1 MIYTCEIESH
11 VYISISICT
20 IDHRSQIADH
30 RFPFM
35 VEVLLDRWNKSFGNT
50 APEVVVRAPGRV
62 NIIGEHTDY
71 NEGWVLPGA
80 MSRSIY
86 LLVSRSMTGQHHWI
100 AYDLD
105 EEIQSTEEILE
116 YGQYAWAKYIEG
128 AIRLYAPE
136 IGPLQILIGG
146 DLPVGAGISSS
157 SALVCG
163 ILYALQQLTGQTGS
177 KESLALVGQRVEK
190 EIIGVQG
197 GIMDQFA
204 IMMSQ
209 PHHVM
214 LLDCRTREY
223 KLVDADLPGCKW
235 ILINTRVKHAL
246 IDSDYNQRAAQC
258 KQSVEIIQ
266 KSFPEVNALR
276 DVTMDMLTAADLPET
291 LFRRSAFVVQEDDRV
306 HQMVEALGQHD
317 AQRAGTLLKASHHG
331 LRHMYEVSCDELDHL
346 TDFANAYKGVMG
358 ARMMGGGFGG
368 CVICL
373 ISEDVLEE
381 FSIACVDAYLDRFGF
396 EPDVILFD
404 LADGVCLVPSM

>member
-1 MIYTCEIESH
+1 MMLNT
-11 VYISISICT
+11 
-20 IDHRSQIADH
+20 
-30 RFPFM
+30 
-35 VEVLLDRWNKSFGNT
+35 LLDRWRLSFSSA

-86 LLVSRSMTGQHHWI
+86 LLVSRRDAGQHHWI

-105 EEIQSTEEILE
+105 EEIQSADEILE
-116 YGQYAWAKYIEG
+116 YGEYTWAKYIEG

-163 ILYALQQLTGQTGS
+163 ILFALQQLTRKTES
-177 KESLALVGQRVEK
+177 KESLALIGQRVEK

-223 KLVDADLPGCKW
+223 NLVDADLPGCTW

-258 KQSVEIIQ
+258 KQSLTIIQ
-266 KSFPEVNALR
+266 KSFPQVQALR
-276 DVTMDMLTAADLPET
+276 DVTMDMLTAADLTET

-306 HQMVEALGQHD
+306 HQMVEALHQHD
-317 AQRAGTLLKASHHG
+317 APRAGVLLKASHHG

-346 TDFANAYKGVMG
+346 ADFANAYKGVMG

-373 ISEDVLEE
+373 IREDVLDA

-396 EPDVILFD
+396 EPDVILFE
-404 LADGVCLVPSM
+404 LAAGVTLNPSL

>member
-1 MIYTCEIESH
+1 MMLNT
-11 VYISISICT
+11 
-20 IDHRSQIADH
+20 
-30 RFPFM
+30 
-35 VEVLLDRWNKSFGNT
+35 LLDRWHLSFGST

-86 LLVSRSMTGQHHWI
+86 LLVSRSKTGQHHWI

-136 IGPLQILIGG
+136 LGPLQILIGG

-163 ILYALQQLTGQTGS
+163 ILFALQHLNRKTES
-177 KESLALVGQRVEK
+177 KESIALIGQRVEK

-258 KQSVEIIQ
+258 KQSVAIIQ
-266 KSFPEVNALR
+266 KSFPQVQALR
-276 DVTMDMLTAADLPET
+276 DVTMDMLTAADLPEV

-306 HQMVEALGQHD
+306 HQMVEALHHHD
-317 AQRAGTLLKASHHG
+317 AQRAGALLKASHEG

-346 TDFANAYKGVMG
+346 ADFANAYKGVMG

-373 ISEDVLEE
+373 ISEDALED

-396 EPDVILFD
+396 EPEVIEFD
-404 LADGVCLVPSM
+404 LSLGVDKVSSL

>member
-1 MIYTCEIESH
+1 MLFTFSRMMN
-11 VYISISICT
+11 S
-20 IDHRSQIADH
+20 
-30 RFPFM
+30 
-35 VEVLLDRWNKSFGNT
+35 LLDRWHTTFGSD
-50 APEVVVRAPGRV
+50 APEAIVRAPGRV

-86 LLVSRSMTGQHHWI
+86 ILASMNPTNGHHWI

-105 EEIQSTEEILE
+105 EEIQSLEDIFE
-116 YGQYAWAKYIEG
+116 YGNYPWAKYIEG

-136 IGPLQILIGG
+136 IGPLRLLVGG

-163 ILYALQQLTGQTGS
+163 VLYALQQLSGRNET
-177 KESLALVGQRVEK
+177 KEELALIGQRVER
-190 EIIGVQG
+190 EVIGVQG

-209 PHHVM
+209 PRHVM

-223 KLVDADLPGCKW
+223 KLVDADLPGCTW

-258 KQSVEIIQ
+258 KQAVEKI
-266 KSFPEVNALR
+266 KETFPDVRALR
-276 DVTMDMLTAADLPET
+276 DVDIDMLKASHLSDT
-291 LFRRSAFVVQEDDRV
+291 LLKRSAFVIEENNRV
-306 HQMVEALGQHD
+306 HEMVLALHEHD
-317 AQRAGTLLKASHHG
+317 TNRAGQLLKASHAG

-346 TDFANAYKGVMG
+346 ADFANRYEGVRG

-373 ISEDVLEE
+373 LQEDVLDS
-381 FSIACVDAYLDRFGF
+381 FSIACVDSYLERFGF
-396 EPDVILFD
+396 EPEMILFE
-404 LADGVCLVPSM
+404 LAAGVGLVTE

>member
-1 MIYTCEIESH
+1 MMDS
-11 VYISISICT
+11 
-20 IDHRSQIADH
+20 
-30 RFPFM
+30 
-35 VEVLLDRWNKSFGNT
+35 LLDRWHTTFGSN
-50 APEVVVRAPGRV
+50 APEVIVRAPGRV

-86 LLVSRSMTGQHHWI
+86 ILASREPTDGHHWI

-105 EEIQSTEEILE
+105 EEIQSLENIIE
-116 YGQYAWAKYIEG
+116 YGEYPWAKYIEG
-128 AIRLYAPE
+128 AIRLYAPG
-136 IGPLQILIGG
+136 IGSLHLLIGG

-163 ILYALQQLTGQTGS
+163 ILYALQQLTGRDES
-177 KESLALVGQRVEK
+177 KEALALVGQRVER

-209 PHHVM
+209 PEHVM

-223 KLVDADLPGCKW
+223 RIISAALPGCRW

-246 IDSDYNQRAAQC
+246 IDSDYNKRSAQC
-258 KQSVEIIQ
+258 AQSVAIIRETYPDVQ
-266 KSFPEVNALR
+266 ALR
-276 DVTMDMLTAADLPET
+276 DVTMEMLEASQLNDT
-291 LFRRSAFVVQEDDRV
+291 LFKRSSFVIEENNRV
-306 HQMVEALGQHD
+306 HEMVQALHEHD
-317 AQRAGTLLKASHHG
+317 AEEAGKLLKASHEG

-346 TDFANAYKGVMG
+346 ADFANAYEGVLG

-373 ISEDVLEE
+373 LKEEVLDE
-381 FSIACVDAYLDRFGF
+381 FSIACVDRYLDRFGF
-396 EPDVILFD
+396 EPEVILFE
-404 LADGVCLVPSM
+404 LAGGVERVEN